1 MGSRL
6 HKLQWLMTNLR
17 VIKKLVPNEQQ
28 FRNKKSPKKSM
39 VHMACND
46 LIKVTVDLALHLF
59 AVHKMESLQQQM
71 LRMIM
76 NDQESTNL
84 KMRKTQTSAE

>member
-1 MGSRL
+1 
-6 HKLQWLMTNLR
+6 
-17 VIKKLVPNEQQ
+17 
-28 FRNKKSPKKSM
+28 M

-84 KMRKTQTSAE
+84 KMRKTQTSVE